1 VIGSR
6 TTINTTTNGC
16 PSPPTTCALQCSS
29 STKCSPHIFQ
39 ASQASKINL
48 QEFIKMNIYFNIN
61 SRLLAHDKSKQQNY

>member
-61 SRLLAHDKSKQQNY
+61 RQIIST